1 MQLPQHHPS
10 VSSARIGGHELHE
23 ERRPPELLEAV
34 FKWVSLKEL
43 VFVFV
48 ACNVMAALLHDKD
61 RLEFKPVWNQSLSTD
76 SYQNKKFPLQG
87 EKMYVSCSVVH
98 VAWYALP
105 LPAVLYQ

>member
-10 VSSARIGGHELHE
+10 VSSAGIGGHE

-61 RLEFKPVWNQSLSTD
+61 RLEFKPVWNQSLSAN
-76 SYQNKKFPLQG
+76 SYQNKKFPLQR
-87 EKMYVSCSVVH
+87 EKMYV
-98 VAWYALP
+98 YK
-105 LPAVLYQ
+105 LYM